1 MANSVSNRW
10 AETRCLVTGGKFCYW
25 RHHTNSIR
33 WWYGDD
39 DDDGGDAVTIYRMR
53 VPLFLL
59 TFSKRQVNDQP
70 ARNGHS
76 IDLIISPCGV
86 KWHLTRTKN
95 CTILSLYLAICCCQI
110 LVRRLQ
116 QREAQQKQLGEEY
129 ENRKTDNAWQWKL
142 APLHESVLSSVLI
155 KIIIRGF
162 EILFNRGNGN
172 LLTSIMALVTSR
184 PVSSKIE
191 HRENDC

>member
-10 AETRCLVTGGKFCYW
+10 AETLCRLVANFVIGDT
-25 RHHTNSIR
+25 TNSIR

-39 DDDGGDAVTIYRMR
+39 ADGGDAVTIYRMR

-116 QREAQQKQLGEEY
+116 QREAQQKQLGEEEY